1 MSDIPEDLRYTETH
15 EWVRRE
21 DNGGYTMGITDHAQ
35 DQMGEIVMVEM
46 PAGDSTYGGG
56 DPMGSLEAVKT
67 AEDFMAPMDLQVSG
81 TNNNLDD
88 SPELVNQDPYGRGWL
103 VRFTADDDSQFD
115 DLMTADEYANHI
127 GE

>member
-1 MSDIPEDLRYTETH
+1 MNDIPKDLRFTETH

-21 DNGGYTMGITDHAQ
+21 ENGIYTMGITDHAQ
-35 DQMGEIVMVEM
+35 SEMGEIVMVEM
-46 PAGDSTYGGG
+46 PPDNSNYDGG

-67 AEDFMAPMDLQVSG
+67 AEDFMAPMALEVVG
-81 TNNNLDD
+81 TND
-88 SPELVNQDPYGRGWL
+88 SLEDNPEIVNQDPYGKGWL

-115 DLMTADEYANHI
+115 DLMTAEEYANYI